1 MATLA
6 IHRIGLQKNS
16 TGQIVQLVIFHTG
29 GVIQR
34 SAFNILH
41 RKQVQPRATLLDQTD
56 DSEQAGEDGQA
67 AVCECATDSGAGAAR
82 GGRGGG
88 GGARGGGDRRTRG
101 GRRRGGGRRG
111 TDGRRRRDRGRAE
124 HQPHE

>member
-1 MATLA
+1 METLA

-41 RKQVQPRATLLDQTD
+41 RKQVQPRATLLDQTN

-67 AVCECATDSGAGAAR
+67 AVCERATDSGAGAAR
-82 GGRGGG
+82 GGRSGG

-124 HQPHE
+124 HRPHK